1 MEQEKNNKGVI
12 AILVAIIVILAAL
25 CTLFVTGTISLKSN
39 NSNNNTSENN
49 EINDTDND
57 TNNDENQQVNN
68 NNTSNETDNRAN
80 ENINRIIFT
89 YSTDKDLTY
98 DFQVTQID
106 QLFVIFTH
114 AKGKQCYPNNVTI
127 INSNGETIKKFENVD
142 FSYAN
147 NRITIKSSNN
157 GQCMGPDV
165 VFNTVEYIV
174 NGSQLIEQ

>member
-12 AILVAIIVILAAL
+12 IILVAIIVILAAL
-25 CTLFVTGTISLKSN
+25 CALFATGTISLKSN
-39 NSNNNTSENN
+39 NSNNTSESNK
-49 EINDTDND
+49 INDTAND
-57 TNNDENQQVNN
+57 TRNDENQQINN
-68 NNTSNETDNRAN
+68 NNAANETDNRAN
-80 ENINRIIFT
+80 EKINRIIFT

-114 AKGKQCYPNNVTI
+114 TKGKQCYPNNVTI

-147 NRITIKSSNN
+147 NKITIKSSNN